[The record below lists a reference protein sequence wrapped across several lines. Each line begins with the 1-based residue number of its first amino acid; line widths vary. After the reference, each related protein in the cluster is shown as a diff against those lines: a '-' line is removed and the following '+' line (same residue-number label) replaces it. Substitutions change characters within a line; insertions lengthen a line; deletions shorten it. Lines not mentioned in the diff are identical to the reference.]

1 MFGMNR
7 THMKKIAVVLFLLII
22 GCSKDNTGETTNVSW
37 EVNGQGLASRIQGG
51 GYGNEYQVFLPWTSS
66 FKTDD
71 TENLGLFVRLNDTTL
86 VNDGLLSIVL
96 KIDGVVVLEK
106 TKWINSATTTPG
118 MTLPDDTGLWSY
130 IEGAE
135 GKSYSA
141 LMPSSN
147 ATE

>member
-1 MFGMNR
+1 
-7 THMKKIAVVLFLLII
+7 MKKIAVVLFLLII

-51 GYGNEYQVFLPWTSS
+51 GYGTEYQVFLPWTSR